1 LAVGVVAL
9 GARDPHRVRESEHE
23 GGPHRSAGG
32 ESPRQGAEQQVA
44 CFDPDLAGKQGAK
57 AIGQPEVA
65 GEGLV
70 GLRPLLGVEL
80 VHDHSSED
88 AAEDES
94 LTPTKACGFRRP
106 RQLGEEN
113 PVRPHDGRQTHPLED
128 EFFRQLAGGSLAD
141 SEAAPVARPRR
152 RRPETPR
159 GATDPHAPHP
169 IGAEVRPDNRELF
182 RPRDG
187 PQERPPPTSRRGR
200 LAVGASLAVVILAVA
215 LVASGGGGGERAT
228 ADGDGGVPNGSPAS
242 DEARL
247 RVGWGADKAARLS
260 ARWRRGGRAI
270 IAGRLTTAAGKAV
283 AGARV
288 SVLAADA
295 QRPEQGSRSVGDLR
309 TDERGRFR
317 AAIALDRGAARK
329 LLGFSYLAYGDD
341 AVPAALARARLDVE
355 APISMVARERLARRG
370 ESLILEGGSAPA
382 AWLGLQAAAPD
393 GRGWHT
399 LARVRAG
406 RGGRWRTG
414 VRVPRGVIGGRYRFR
429 ARAAA
434 SRRRGYAAAA
444 SRPVTIEV
452 R

>member
-1 LAVGVVAL
+1 
-9 GARDPHRVRESEHE
+9 
-23 GGPHRSAGG
+23 
-32 ESPRQGAEQQVA
+32 
-44 CFDPDLAGKQGAK
+44 
-57 AIGQPEVA
+57 
-65 GEGLV
+65 
-70 GLRPLLGVEL
+70 
-80 VHDHSSED
+80 
-88 AAEDES
+88 
-94 LTPTKACGFRRP
+94 
-106 RQLGEEN
+106 
-113 PVRPHDGRQTHPLED
+113 VRPHDGRQTHPLED

-152 RRPETPR
+152 RRPETSR

-169 IGAEVRPDNRELF
+169 IGAEVRPDNSELF

-187 PQERPPPTSRRGR
+187 PQEPPPPTSRRGR

-247 RVGWGADKAARLS
+247 RVGWGADKAARLR

-270 IAGRLTTAAGKAV
+270 IAGRLTTPAGKAV
-283 AGARV
+283 AGAEV

-295 QRPEQGSRSVGDLR
+295 ERPEQASRTVGELR
-309 TDERGRFR
+309 TDQRGRFR

-329 LLGFSYLAYGDD
+329 LLSFSYLAHGDET
-341 AVPAALARARLDVE
+341 VPAAVARARLDVE

-370 ESLILEGGSAPA
+370 ESVVLAGRSAPA
-382 AWLGLQAAAPD
+382 AALRLQAHRPD
-393 GRGWHT
+393 GRGWQS
-399 LARVRAG
+399 LARVRAE
-406 RGGRWRTG
+406 RDGRWRASA
-414 VRVPRGVIGGRYRFR
+414 RVPRGAIGGRYRFR

-434 SRRRGYAAAA
+434 SPRQGYAAAA